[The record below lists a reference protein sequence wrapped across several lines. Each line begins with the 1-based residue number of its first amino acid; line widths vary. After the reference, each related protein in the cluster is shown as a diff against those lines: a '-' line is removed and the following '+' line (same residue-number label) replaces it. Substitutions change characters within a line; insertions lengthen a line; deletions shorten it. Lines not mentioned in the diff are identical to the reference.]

1 MEAIEVH
8 DLVKNYG
15 QVTALKGIDLKVHK
29 GEIFA
34 LLGPNGAGK
43 TTLFSILS
51 TLRRPTS
58 GKAIVLGYD
67 VMKNRSEIRNHIGI
81 VFQEP
86 AIDDRITALDN
97 LRLMAV
103 FYGFSQK
110 ESRDRARNV
119 LEQLGMSDL
128 EKRPPRKMSGGQKR
142 RLELARAIVAKPELL
157 FLDEATLGLDVDTRR
172 MFWSQVKR
180 LAENGTTIFLTTH
193 YMEEAEIADRI
204 AMIAKGEIVALDTPK
219 KLKKRVS
226 GGLIKLSTADN
237 ESALQWLKENDI
249 EAKTGDEKIYIVSQ
263 DPSSLLPIVLKK
275 LPQEVQTAEIHAPSL
290 EDVFLT
296 LTGRSLQDGEVA
308 LDIQDER
315 RVS

>member
-1 MEAIEVH
+1 MEAIEVN